1 MDEQDKKINVGS
13 FFERNDSIDKVAS
26 AALPNSNPAIA
37 TIGANK
43 LLIESLQTSIEAMQT
58 QIRNIANYIV
68 IEHKLQR
75 DEREDRLLEEQD
87 AKQKQEMKERALGLQ
102 GAKGLMGD
110 KGAKGQPGEFGQEG
124 GGGSF
129 LGGLFKALATG
140 ATLIGAAK
148 LLGPVLLPMLTKG
161 IFTKLIPALGKGLTL
176 GFGKLGGVIVKGL
189 SGSLGKLPIIGK
201 AIAGLGSKL
210 IGGIGSVAKT
220 ILGSIATAIGFGA
233 LTGGSV
239 KASESNMSFES
250 GEKGGSDEGLSGGS
264 AKGGLTG
271 SSVKASES
279 NMSFR
284 SDEEGGNDEGLVES
298 DKFTMKSSATLKKGK
313 VVSGDMSQEDA
324 ERNIKKLKLQD
335 EEFDAIQSYGFNS
348 PEHNEIKKKM
358 MILNG
363 VPEEAIYTDKEGKLR
378 TKGYS
383 TYGGETTV
391 SDDTKKK
398 PRSMASRLL
407 GGIDA
412 LSGNLLDLD
421 RKGGETFG
429 GGRVLGGV
437 LDAVTGNR
445 FDFDKKND
453 SVQAD
458 DLTFKNINQLKSSV
472 ANNSAAIQ
480 SITSPSS
487 LNGGRTNSPVLV
499 QNSKPQVTYTEIK
512 TTNPAIPFINTLGNQ
527 YLSLSPH
534 TNKLPPEIARMI
546 Q

>member
-129 LGGLFKALATG
+129 LGGLIKALALG
-140 ATLIGAAK
+140 GTLIASVK

-161 IFTKLIPALGKGLTL
+161 IFTKLVPALAKGVGV
-176 GFGKLGGVIVKGL
+176 GFGKLAGVITKGL
-189 SGSLGKLPIIGK
+189 TGSLGKLPIVGK
-201 AIAGLGSKL
+201 AITGLGGKL
-210 IGGIGSVAKT
+210 FGGIKAAGGTIAKFL
-220 ILGSIATAIGFGA
+220 LGALGIGAVGGAIGSSA
-233 LTGGSV
+233 
-239 KASESNMSFES
+239 KASESNMSFAS
-250 GEKGGSDEGLSGGS
+250 GEDDKSDE
-264 AKGGLTG
+264 K
-271 SSVKASES
+271 
-279 NMSFR
+279 
-284 SDEEGGNDEGLVES
+284 LVE
-298 DKFTMKSSATLKKGK
+298 GK
-313 VVSGDMSQEDA
+313 
-324 ERNIKKLKLQD
+324 
-335 EEFDAIQSYGFNS
+335 
-348 PEHNEIKKKM
+348 
-358 MILNG
+358 
-363 VPEEAIYTDKEGKLR
+363 T
-378 TKGYS
+378 
-383 TYGGETTV
+383 ETV
-391 SDDTKKK
+391 EK
-398 PRSMASRLL
+398 RSLGNRIL

-421 RKGGETFG
+421 KKGGETFG
-429 GGRVLGGV
+429 GGRVFGGV

-445 FDFDKKND
+445 FDFDKKNE
-453 SVQAD
+453 SVQAN
-458 DLTFKNINQLKSSV
+458 DLTFKDINQLKSSV

-487 LNGGRTNSPVLV
+487 QNVGKTNSPVLV
-499 QNSKPQVTYTEIK
+499 QNNKPQVTYTSVK
-512 TTNPAIPFINTLGNQ
+512 TTKPAIPFINTLGNQ